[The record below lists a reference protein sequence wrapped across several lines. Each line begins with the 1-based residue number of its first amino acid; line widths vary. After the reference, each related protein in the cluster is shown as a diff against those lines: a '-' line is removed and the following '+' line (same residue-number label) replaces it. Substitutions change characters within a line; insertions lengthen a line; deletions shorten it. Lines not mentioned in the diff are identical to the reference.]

1 MLRYLTIVSFAILV
15 LSESA
20 AAQPSDALA
29 GLWKATQDNGPAV
42 KGAVIVARNPS
53 GWMASAGGRSAAIS
67 AHGNDLSFTLPGN
80 QGRFRGELRGGAV
93 DGFWIQ
99 PATRNLGVEHASPI
113 HLASVGQDRWRGEI
127 VPLPDR
133 LAVYLS
139 IARNS
144 DGKLA
149 AFLRN
154 PELNLGRGRALAV
167 AFDGNAVSLSFE
179 KTGQVVMK
187 GKLDRRNQSLA
198 LEYPGQS
205 LSLAFVRSAA
215 GAGFLPRDDQN
226 YSYREPVA
234 GSDGWSVST
243 LREEGIDEAAI
254 SALVK
259 RILVTP
265 PGPDTPYIDSL
276 LIARHDRLVLDEYFN
291 GFDRNAP
298 HSLRS
303 ASKTVTAMLFGAAVT
318 HGTKLS
324 PDTRALPLF
333 PEYGA
338 TRHPDPRKDRI
349 TAGNLMSMTSGLAC
363 NDDDDGS
370 PGNEDTMQSQTAE
383 DDWYRYILDLP
394 IVVAPGTKAAY
405 CSGGVNLA
413 GGMIARAAHR
423 PLLDQFDE
431 YLARPL
437 GIDLYYANLT
447 PAGDMYGG
455 GGLTLR
461 PRDALKFGQL
471 YLDGGV
477 WNGHRLVGKDWIER
491 STSTH
496 SQMHADSTYGYNWW
510 LFKVRVGD
518 RVYDEW
524 EAGGNGGQFIDVIPA
539 LDLVVGATG
548 GNYGR
553 FDLWYR
559 FQTDVL
565 PKVILSAVAAKAPD

>member
-1 MLRYLTIVSFAILV
+1 MLQFLTIVSLAILL

-20 AAQPSDALA
+20 AAQHIDALA

-42 KGAVIVARNPS
+42 KGALIVARGPS
-53 GWMASAGGRSAAIS
+53 GWTASAGGRSATIPTN
-67 AHGNDLSFTLPGN
+67 GNHLSFTLAGD
-80 QGRFRGELRGGAV
+80 QGRFRGELRGGAI

-99 PATRNLGVEHASPI
+99 PATRNLDGERASPI
-113 HLASVGQDRWRGEI
+113 HLASVGQDRWQGEI
-127 VPLPDR
+127 VPLRDR
-133 LAVYLS
+133 LTVYLS
-139 IARNS
+139 IARNR
-144 DGKLA
+144 DGRLV

-154 PELNLGRGRALAV
+154 PELNLGRGHALDVEVAGRAV
-167 AFDGNAVSLSFE
+167 AMVFP
-179 KTGQVVMK
+179 KTGQIVMK
-187 GKLDRRNQSLA
+187 GRLDPAQKT
-198 LEYPGQS
+198 LELDYASQN
-205 LSLAFVRSAA
+205 LSLVFVRS
-215 GAGFLPRDDQN
+215 GPEAGFLSPTDVQ
-226 YSYREPVA
+226 YEYREPPIS
-234 GSDGWSVST
+234 GDGWSVGT
-243 LREEGIDEAAI
+243 LHEAGVDEHAI
-254 SALVK
+254 SELVG
-259 RILVTP
+259 RILATP
-265 PGPDTPYIDSL
+265 PGPDTPYIDAL
-276 LIARHDRLVLDEYFN
+276 LIARHGKLVLDEYFN
-291 GFDRNAP
+291 GFDRDAP

-303 ASKTVTAMLFGAAVT
+303 ASKTVTAMLFGAAIA

-324 PDTRALPLF
+324 PDTRVLPFF

-338 TRHPDPRKDRI
+338 TRHPDPHKDRV
-349 TAGNLMSMTSGLAC
+349 TAGNLMSMTSGFAC
-363 NDDDDGS
+363 DDDDDNS

-383 DDWYRYILDLP
+383 HDWSRYILDLP
-394 IVVAPGTKAAY
+394 MVAEPGRKAAY

-413 GGMIARAAHR
+413 GGVIAKVAHR

-437 GIDLYYANLT
+437 GITSYYANLAPT
-447 PAGDMYGG
+447 GDMYAG

-477 WNGHRLVGKDWIER
+477 WIGRRLIGQDWVR
-491 STSTH
+491 QSTTTH
-496 SQMHADSTYGYNWW
+496 SQMHSDSTYGYNWW
-510 LFKVRVGD
+510 LFKLRLGD

-539 LDLVVGATG
+539 LDLVVGSTG

-565 PKVILSAVAAKAPD
+565 PNVILPAVAAKAPH